1 MNETDYSRF
10 VTLSGSLNFRDFGG
24 YRTSDGRQVK
34 WRTLFRS
41 GALSMLSDEAKAGF
55 GELNIA
61 VICDLRKADEATR
74 SSTPDLPP
82 FDCKR
87 NIPIEQASNKMLR
100 EAMMDSN
107 KTASDRIGFAIETNR
122 ELARNHH
129 KEYRQLFE
137 ILLETDGGFL
147 LHCSAGKDRTGF
159 GAALILATLGVD
171 EETIMEDYLLT
182 NQAQCLQ
189 DFTESTLRRFY
200 GEHIDDA
207 SMEVIGGV
215 RQEFLQA
222 ALDEVKVL
230 HGTIAGYL
238 EEIGI
243 DENSKNELLRKLL
256 VS

>member
-1 MNETDYSRF
+1 MHETEYSRF
-10 VTLSGSLNFRDFGG
+10 ITLPGSLNFRDFGG
-24 YRTSDGRQVK
+24 YRTRDGRQVK
-34 WRTLFRS
+34 WRKLFRS
-41 GALSMLSDEAKAGF
+41 GALSMLNDDAKDHF

-61 VICDLRKADEATR
+61 VICDLRKADEANR
-74 SSTPDLPP
+74 SPTPDQPP

-87 NIPIEQASNKMLR
+87 HIPIEEASNQMLR

-107 KTASDRIGFAIETNR
+107 KSAADRIGFAIETNR

-129 KEYRQLFE
+129 QEYRQLFE

-182 NQAQCLQ
+182 NQAQCLRE
-189 DFTESTLRRFY
+189 FTQSTLRPFY
-200 GEHIDDA
+200 GDHIDDT

-215 RQEFLQA
+215 RPEFLQA
-222 ALDEVKVL
+222 ALDEVQVT
-230 HGTIAGYL
+230 HGTITGYL

-243 DENSKNELLRKLL
+243 DDNRKQELRRKLL
-256 VS
+256 TS